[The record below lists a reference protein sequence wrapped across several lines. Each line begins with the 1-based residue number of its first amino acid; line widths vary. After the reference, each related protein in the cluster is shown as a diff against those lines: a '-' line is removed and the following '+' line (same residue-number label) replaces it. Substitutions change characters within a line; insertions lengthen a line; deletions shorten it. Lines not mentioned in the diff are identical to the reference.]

1 MLMKSDVILKCV
13 FGLLS
18 GGGPDPRVLALT
30 LEIIGVYERT
40 QPGWWWD
47 AGKLVMRQE
56 VREGFIYTGFFLC

>member
-1 MLMKSDVILKCV
+1 MRIWLAVRGRAELRIR
-13 FGLLS
+13 
-18 GGGPDPRVLALT
+18 PDPRVLLT
-30 LEIIGVYERT
+30 LEIIAVYEWT